1 MRAVCA
7 ILALFTSSALL
18 TEERSAVA
26 LPADA
31 PPLRTEVPRACR
43 GGEAGPRA
51 GQLDPSFGGA
61 GTGIARLSFGADDD
75 GGFFDLDVAGDA
87 IVAAGWGLGGVG
99 GTRFRVA
106 RLTRSGAP
114 DPHFGVRGMVTTS
127 WAASTRDYVFATAVG
142 HQRDGGIVAIGW
154 RDQFGTGTPDVA
166 LARYA
171 PDGSLDDDFGD
182 GGKALLDLGGNEEIR
197 SGLVTRDNRI
207 VAVGQRDGRLLIA
220 RATADGALDT
230 SFARPRGYRTVV
242 TLGRSS
248 VAEAVAVDR
257 VGRLVVVGYVNIG
270 GQRDMVVVRL
280 TGSGAFDPSFG
291 RGGVVVA
298 GDPAIN
304 ERAVAVALSPDG
316 GIVVAGDAGPDGA
329 RDFQVRRFLPDGSPD
344 LRFGREGVAASRTT
358 RGDDQAEDMALLPG
372 GAVLVAGNGG
382 EGDEAGPLLAR
393 YGCAG
398 ALDPAFGHGGVLPV
412 NLGESGQLHT
422 VRAISDDQVLLGG
435 GDVGMS
441 PGPGTYGVVARMWM

>member
-1 MRAVCA
+1 M
-7 ILALFTSSALL
+7 
-18 TEERSAVA
+18 
-26 LPADA
+26 
-31 PPLRTEVPRACR
+31 
-43 GGEAGPRA
+43 
-51 GQLDPSFGGA
+51 
-61 GTGIARLSFGADDD
+61 
-75 GGFFDLDVAGDA
+75 
-87 IVAAGWGLGGVG
+87 
-99 GTRFRVA
+99 
-106 RLTRSGAP
+106 
-114 DPHFGVRGMVTTS
+114 
-127 WAASTRDYVFATAVG
+127 
-142 HQRDGGIVAIGW
+142 
-154 RDQFGTGTPDVA
+154 PDVA